1 LAAVSTVIVGAART
15 PFARLL
21 GALSGVS
28 AVGLGTAAARGAI
41 ERSGLQPDDIEYVAF
56 GTVVQAGQGHI
67 PSRQVSI
74 AAGIPEQ
81 VGSETVNKV
90 CASGLRAIAIGDAL
104 VRLGEH
110 RVILAGGMESMSNAP
125 YLAIGARQGF
135 RFGDVQLVDA
145 NQHDGLR
152 DPWTGR
158 VMYEQATA
166 AADELGIAREEQDA
180 WAARSQQ
187 RAAAAQAAGRLAEE
201 IVPVAV
207 PGRKGDTIVDADEG
221 IRPDTTPETLA
232 TLRPLVPGG
241 THTAGNSPGV
251 NDGAA
256 AVVLADADEAERR
269 GIAPLARI
277 LSVGYTAD
285 RHDRLARVPALAARI
300 ALEKAGLEA
309 SAVDRWEI
317 NEAFASVALNSTRML
332 EVDEGRVNVNG
343 GAVALGH
350 PVGASGARL
359 IVTLAHELRRQGG
372 GIGCAAICSGGG
384 QGDAMVIEVPA
395 R

>member
-1 LAAVSTVIVGAART
+1 
-15 PFARLL
+15 
-21 GALSGVS
+21 
-28 AVGLGTAAARGAI
+28 
-41 ERSGLQPDDIEYVAF
+41 VAF

-74 AAGIPEQ
+74 AAGIPEE

-90 CASGLRAIAIGDAL
+90 CASGLRAIAVGDAL
-104 VRLGEH
+104 IRLGEH
-110 RVILAGGMESMSNAP
+110 RVILAGGMESMSSAP
-125 YLAIGARQGF
+125 YLALGARQGL
-135 RFGDVQLVDA
+135 RFGDAQLVDA

-166 AADELGIAREEQDA
+166 VADELGIARQEQDA

-187 RAAAAQAAGRLAEE
+187 RAAAAQAGGRLGEE

-207 PGRKGDTIVDADEG
+207 PGRKGDTIVEADEG
-221 IRPDTTPETLA
+221 IRPDTTAETLA
-232 TLRPLVPGG
+232 ALRPLVPGG

-256 AVVLADADEAERR
+256 AVVLADAEEAERR

-285 RHDRLARVPALAARI
+285 RPDRLARVPALAARI
-300 ALEKAGLEA
+300 ALDKAGLQA

-317 NEAFASVALNSTRML
+317 NEAFASVALNATRML
-332 EVDEGRVNVNG
+332 EVDEARVNVNG

-359 IVTLAHELRRQGG
+359 IVTLVHELRRQGG
-372 GIGCAAICSGGG
+372 GLGCAAICSGGG
-384 QGDAMVIEVPA
+384 QGDAMVIEVPGG
-395 R
+395 